1 MGVELKLYKGDSMKI
16 VEVIKVVICLTLL
29 IGKKNVLAEGQQY
42 HYHSGTN
49 QQPWDQHQLRGRTVH
64 RKEAAAGWWLT
75 EDYSHPRRRR
85 HVHNDVQ
92 P

>member
-1 MGVELKLYKGDSMKI
+1 MGDNMKI
-16 VEVIKVVICLTLL
+16 VEVIKVVICLILL
-29 IGKKNVLAEGQQY
+29 IGKKNVLAEGEQY
-42 HYHSGTN
+42 HYNSGRMESG
-49 QQPWDQHQLRGRTVH
+49 DQHQVRGRTVH

-75 EDYSHPRRRR
+75 EDYSHPQRRR